1 MRILPS
7 IEKQIINDKFKKVKS
22 SLFVGNY
29 EDECKGCSERME
41 VVLRFEL
48 DNNYNN
54 IFVKNNMK
62 LIMFLEN
69 ILYNSSVI
77 LNFKINL
84 KDCNGNTL
92 EDIERRKTVC
102 REEICNYIE
111 LNILDRCSSIDL
123 RRVSEINIIIEGRDL
138 GIAVFTST
146 NGRNKPFLFL
156 ERFCCEEGCKG
167 PRGDKGPRGEQGP
180 RGNRGPQG
188 DPGEQGE
195 QGEKGE
201 KGDPGEQGPN
211 GCKGLR
217 GDKGPRGEQG
227 PQGKRGPCGCSSNEC
242 CIEKIKKVL
251 DSLQGCEIG
260 LGNLDEPIGSI
271 NGRIECTENCI
282 LILKEN
288 CKYNAYPL
296 CSITGIISCENL
308 DINCSCGDSYEKEH
322 CSKCVKGLKRLFYML
337 KGHTV
342 DIGIQGSI
350 LNLQEVTIVSVNNG
364 IVKAKQR
371 DKYYYISLCFI
382 TQVKNICED
391 IVYNVCD

>member
-138 GIAVFTST
+138 GIVVFTST

-167 PRGDKGPRGEQGP
+167 P
-180 RGNRGPQG
+180 
-188 DPGEQGE
+188 
-195 QGEKGE
+195 
-201 KGDPGEQGPN
+201 
-211 GCKGLR
+211 R